1 MQNASY
7 RLHKVMISI
16 IKRDGLIQ
24 TLKTNVHNHHRM
36 KPARQHFQISL
47 TLLLYSVHSML
58 LDQSSSSSQTPLQKY
73 YPHEIFLDKEALHNI
88 IVIVITKM
96 CKYVKKFK
104 PITHL
109 SLLYFCKLS
118 SFSLSLL
125 SNHLL
130 DYLSSFQP

>member
-7 RLHKVMISI
+7 RLHKVTISI
-16 IKRDGLIQ
+16 IKSDGLIQ
-24 TLKTNVHNHHRM
+24 TLKANVQNHHRM

-47 TLLLYSVHSML
+47 TLLLYLVHSML
-58 LDQSSSSSQTPLQKY
+58 LDQGSSSCQTPLKKC
-73 YPHEIFLDKEALHNI
+73 YPHAVSQDKEALHNI
-88 IVIVITKM
+88 IVIVMTKM
-96 CKYVKKFK
+96 CMYVKKFK
-104 PITHL
+104 PITYL